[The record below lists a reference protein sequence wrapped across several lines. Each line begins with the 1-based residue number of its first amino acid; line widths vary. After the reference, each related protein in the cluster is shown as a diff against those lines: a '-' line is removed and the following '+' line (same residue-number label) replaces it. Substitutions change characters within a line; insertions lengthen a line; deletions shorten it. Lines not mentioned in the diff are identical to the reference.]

1 MAMYHGVLEKL
12 NTKERVNKSTIN
24 QVAIQYKRV
33 QKRSNKKEM
42 FDIRPKWKTI
52 FENLDLKSW
61 CNQIKTRN
69 SEIERHN
76 YEKVHIEK
84 EYVDAVQSIVDR
96 ELNLKVIVKEGTP
109 AGINVGVYAR
119 GHLFSEAK
127 KKEATNINCID
138 GIFAVAQD
146 FERLHFLQLMPTVK
160 GAGK

>member
-1 MAMYHGVLEKL
+1 MYHGVLEKL

-84 EYVDAVQSIVDR
+84 ESEKETKITIEKLVIFSVHMYNYYFFFKSFYSILR
-96 ELNLKVIVKEGTP
+96 YFLLFVILVFLFFLFFKK
-109 AGINVGVYAR
+109 IN
-119 GHLFSEAK
+119 
-127 KKEATNINCID
+127 
-138 GIFAVAQD
+138 
-146 FERLHFLQLMPTVK
+146 
-160 GAGK
+160 